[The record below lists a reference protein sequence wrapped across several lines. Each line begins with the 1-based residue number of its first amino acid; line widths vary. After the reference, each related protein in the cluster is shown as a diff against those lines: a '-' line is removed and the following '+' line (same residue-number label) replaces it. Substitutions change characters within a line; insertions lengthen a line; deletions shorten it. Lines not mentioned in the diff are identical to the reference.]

1 MEVHVPKVIVQ
12 VVQHLRPG
20 GIEAM
25 ALELQRHAAT
35 GLTVHVASL
44 EGEHDTALAAWPRL
58 GPLASR
64 LHFLGK
70 RPGIDMALAWRLR
83 GLLRWLEADAVHT
96 HHVGPLLYGGLA
108 ARLAGIRRLVHTEHD
123 AWHLTDPRRRRL
135 QAGLV
140 GLLRP
145 CLVADAA
152 LVRDSAEAALPG
164 RRYAVIGNGVDT
176 HRFTPGDRDAARR
189 VLGLPRDVRLV
200 GCAARLESVKGHTHL
215 LQAMTRLPTDVHLAL
230 AGEGSLAAVLAE
242 DARSL
247 GLGARVHFLGN
258 VEAMPDFYRA
268 LDLFCLPSLR
278 EGLPLA
284 PLEAQ
289 ACGVPCVLT
298 DVGGNREALWSHDGT
313 LVPAG
318 DDATLARALAER
330 LDHAVS
336 DDPRAF
342 VVRQADV
349 RTMTRAYEAL
359 YVS

>member
-1 MEVHVPKVIVQ
+1 MPKVIVQ

-25 ALELQRHAAT
+25 ALELQRHATA
-35 GLTVHVASL
+35 GHAVHVVSL
-44 EGEHDTALAAWPRL
+44 EGEHNSALAAWPRL
-58 GPLASR
+58 GPLAAR

-70 RPGIDMALAWRLR
+70 QPGIDPALAWRMR
-83 GLLRWLEADAVHT
+83 GLLRRLGAGAVHT

-135 QAGLV
+135 QATLV
-140 GLLRP
+140 HLLRP

-152 LVRDSAEAALPG
+152 LVRDTAEAALPG
-164 RRYAVIGNGVDT
+164 RRYIVIGNGIDT
-176 HRFTPGDRDAARR
+176 RRFTPGDRDVARR
-189 VLGLPRDVRLV
+189 ALGLPRNARLV

-215 LQAMTRLPTDVHLAL
+215 LQALARLPVDVHLAL
-230 AGEGSLAAVLAE
+230 AGEGSLASALANE
-242 DARSL
+242 TRSL
-247 GLGARVHFLGN
+247 GIHTRVHFLGN
-258 VEAMPDFYRA
+258 VEEMPNFYRA

-313 LVPAG
+313 LVPAT
-318 DDATLARALAER
+318 DDLALARALATR
-330 LDHAVS
+330 LNYS
-336 DDPRAF
+336 GNDDPRAF

-349 RTMTRAYEAL
+349 RTMTRAYENL
-359 YVS
+359 YGS